1 MTPSPAQPV
10 KFNKERVMTQ
20 EINDFSRRILD
31 KILASAQQHDVAIIG
46 IVDDQTTEARRQ
58 TDLLRAFLE
67 RRRYGV
73 KVLTLHWPSPQTHF
87 VVSNIGRQDDFRL
100 TLARLGRHFG
110 ARWVLIIPEGG
121 EGIHTLRTD
130 ERRYGWV
137 KPIENG
143 RIIQYFCRIN
153 KSSRPPDVAS
163 LAEVMPI
170 MDGIGTSMGKLGLDA
185 SLRGLEKTLA
195 KIEAPPERPGQ
206 SPSHHLQGEQAS
218 LHEAA

>member
-1 MTPSPAQPV
+1 
-10 KFNKERVMTQ
+10 MTQ

-46 IVDDQTTEARRQ
+46 ILDDQTAEPQRQAR
-58 TDLLRAFLE
+58 LLRAFLE

-73 KVLTLHWPSPQTHF
+73 QVLTLHWPSPQTHF
-87 VVSNIGRQDDFRL
+87 VVSNIGKQDDFRL

-153 KSSRPPDVAS
+153 QSSRPPDVAS

-170 MDGIGTSMGKLGLDA
+170 MDGIGTIMGKLGLDV
-185 SLRGLEKTLA
+185 SVKKLEKTLA
-195 KIEAPPERPGQ
+195 DIEAPPEKPAQ
-206 SPSHHLQGEQAS
+206 SPSYHLQDEQAS
-218 LHEAA
+218 LHEA